1 MNFLPG
7 AATVALRRD
16 RDAMSMFYEERTAA
30 NRRKHFKLLDPPRPG
45 LSFFFH
51 GLILNA
57 CEHFTID
64 FLTFKG
70 KDSCDHCDV
79 LLQLGARLPQNYI
92 VRNSRLMGKWGIEE
106 NSSPLSFQLRRGD
119 TFWMQI
125 LLTVESFYI
134 SVNGYHFAEYAHRM
148 PYSWLAAVDLRGDI
162 DDIVIDKYYV
172 TEYPI
177 RLAQSVARALPF
189 VYDSDVLKWLN
200 GEGNSILRSSGSRE
214 AKLDIL
220 SRLQKAT
227 RQVTANLTLPFYGR
241 VPNHEKL
248 IEGRAVRIE
257 GRVRLM
263 PQSFSVALQ
272 QGQQIWPHPTVS
284 FYFSPS
290 FLRKT
295 RDKVGKVIITRS
307 AYLNGSH
314 VKRKASRLH
323 TSLRPGKAFV
333 ILIACR
339 PNYYELFVNRRH
351 LLWFKHQMNPECVDI
366 VNIRGDVRLWDVV
379 IETTRLGRRRNGQS
393 IIQRAIRTLRQAHL
407 E

>member
-7 AATVALRRD
+7 ATTIALRRE
-16 RDAMSMFYEERTAA
+16 RDAMSMFYEKRTAA

-51 GLILNA
+51 GLILSA

-64 FLTFKG
+64 FLTIKG
-70 KDSCDHCDV
+70 KENCDHCDV

-92 VRNSRLMGKWGIEE
+92 VRNSRLMGKWGLEE
-106 NSSPLSFQLRRGD
+106 NSSPLRFQLRRGD

-148 PYSWLAAVDLRGDI
+148 PYRWLGAIDLRGDI
-162 DDIVIDKYYV
+162 DEIVIDKYYV

-177 RLAQSVARALPF
+177 RLSQSVARALPF
-189 VYDSDVLKWLN
+189 VYDSSLLKWVN
-200 GEGNSILRSSGSRE
+200 EE
-214 AKLDIL
+214 
-220 SRLQKAT
+220 AT
-227 RQVTANLTLPFYGR
+227 RMLQSWASLDNLSKLQRAARQVNTNLALPFYGR

-257 GRVRLM
+257 GRVRMM

-272 QGQQIWPHPTVS
+272 QGQQIWPQPTVS

-290 FLRKT
+290 FLRKS
-295 RDKVGKVIITRS
+295 RDKVGKVNITRS
-307 AYLNGSH
+307 AYLNGSW
-314 VKRKASRLH
+314 VKRKVSHLH

-339 PNYYELFVNRRH
+339 PNYYELFVNRK
-351 LLWFKHQMNPECVDI
+351 LLLGFKHQMNPECVDI

-379 IETTRLGRRRNGQS
+379 IETTRLGRPRSNQS
-393 IIQRAIRTLRQAHL
+393 IIQRAIRTLRQTHI

>member
-7 AATVALRRD
+7 ATTIALRRE
-16 RDAMSMFYEERTAA
+16 RDAMSLFYEKRTAA

-51 GLILNA
+51 GLILSA

-64 FLTFKG
+64 FLTIKG
-70 KDSCDHCDV
+70 KENCDHCDV

-92 VRNSRLMGKWGIEE
+92 VRNSRLMGKWGLEE
-106 NSSPLSFQLRRGD
+106 NSSPLRFQLRRGD

-148 PYSWLAAVDLRGDI
+148 PYRWLGAIDLRGDI
-162 DDIVIDKYYV
+162 DEIVIDKYYV

-177 RLAQSVARALPF
+177 RLSQSVARVLPF
-189 VYDSDVLKWLN
+189 VYDSSLLKWVN
-200 GEGNSILRSSGSRE
+200 EE
-214 AKLDIL
+214 
-220 SRLQKAT
+220 AT
-227 RQVTANLTLPFYGR
+227 RMLHSWASLDNLSKLQRAARQVNTNLALPFYGR

-257 GRVRLM
+257 GRVRMM

-272 QGQQIWPHPTVS
+272 QGQQIWPQPTVS

-290 FLRKT
+290 FLRKS
-295 RDKVGKVIITRS
+295 RDKVGKVNITRS
-307 AYLNGSH
+307 AYLNGSW
-314 VKRKASRLH
+314 VKRKVSHLN

-339 PNYYELFVNRRH
+339 PNYYELFVNRK
-351 LLWFKHQMNPECVDI
+351 LLLGFKHQMNPECVDI

-379 IETTRLGRRRNGQS
+379 IETTRLGRPRSNQS
-393 IIQRAIRTLRQAHL
+393 IIQRAIRTLRQTHI

>member
-7 AATVALRRD
+7 AATIALRRE

-30 NRRKHFKLLDPPRPG
+30 NRRKHYKLQDPPRPG

-51 GLILNA
+51 GLILSA

-64 FLTFKG
+64 FLTVEGKEKG
-70 KDSCDHCDV
+70 DHCNV

-92 VRNSRLMGKWGIEE
+92 VRNSRLMGKWGPEE
-106 NSSPLSFQLRRGD
+106 NSSPLGFQLIRGD
-119 TFWMQI
+119 TFWMQV

-148 PYSWLAAVDLRGDI
+148 PYRWLASIDLRGDI
-162 DDIVIDKYYV
+162 DEIVIDKYYV

-177 RLAQSVARALPF
+177 RLSQSVARALPF
-189 VYDSDVLKWLN
+189 VYDSNILKWLN
-200 GEGNSILRSSGSRE
+200 GEATSTLQNWDS
-214 AKLDIL
+214 LDNL
-220 SRLQKAT
+220 SRLQRAT
-227 RQVTANLTLPFYGR
+227 RQITANLTLPFYGR

-248 IEGRAVRIE
+248 VEGRAVRIE

-272 QGQQIWPHPTVS
+272 QGQQIWPQPTVS

-295 RDKVGKVIITRS
+295 RDKVGKVIVTRS
-307 AYLNGSH
+307 AYLNGSW
-314 VKRKASRLH
+314 VKTKVSRLN

-339 PNYYELFVNRRH
+339 PNYYELFVNSK
-351 LLWFKHQMNPECVDI
+351 LLLGFKHQMNPECVDI

-379 IETTRLGRRRNGQS
+379 IETTRLGRRRTGKS
-393 IIQRAIRTLRQAHL
+393 IIQRAIRTLRQSHL